1 MSVQPSSA
9 PGGAAAREIAS
20 LSFEEAL
27 GELEA
32 IVKVLESG
40 SVTLA
45 QAIETYERGTALRRY
60 CEAKLSEAEAKVRAV
75 VEGGNGLSVRAVE

>member
-1 MSVQPSSA
+1 MSVQRSSA
-9 PGGAAAREIAS
+9 PSGPEMREIAS

-27 GELEA
+27 GELEG

-60 CEAKLSEAEAKVRAV
+60 CEDKLSEAEAKVRAV